1 MDSLQQLSRQRTR
14 IVEQIAAL
22 GPMRMG
28 TVSDLMLPTRRKDG
42 SVSRRGPYPTYTFK
56 EGGKTRGKHLRTAE
70 EVALYRRQIEVFRR
84 FQELAAELVQVSQR
98 LADREAAGDRAS
110 KKNSRR

>member
-1 MDSLQQLSRQRTR
+1 MDSLQQLSRQRAR
-14 IVEQIAAL
+14 ILDQIASL

-28 TVSDLMLPTRRKDG
+28 TVTDQMLPRRRKDG

-56 EGGKTRGKHLRTAE
+56 EGGRTRGKHLRTAE
-70 EVALYRRQIEVFRR
+70 EAALYRRQIEVFRR
-84 FQELAAELVQVSQR
+84 YQELSAELVRVSQR
-98 LADREAAGDRAS
+98 LADREAAADGAC